1 MRGLLKSNDDTIPVV
16 DGLNDR
22 LIDFTDHYEGIIV
35 SVLSVLDCVELFFQT
50 GADDN
55 IFSKLIIYLKLAN
68 NEELSNLYIE
78 EYCLE
83 KCKKKYEQQTL
94 VKDFHEL
101 S

>member
-22 LIDFTDHYEGIIV
+22 LIDFTDHFEGMIV

-55 IFSKLIIYLKLAN
+55 IFFQINYILKASK
-68 NEELSNLYIE
+68 
-78 EYCLE
+78 
-83 KCKKKYEQQTL
+83 
-94 VKDFHEL
+94 
-101 S
+101 